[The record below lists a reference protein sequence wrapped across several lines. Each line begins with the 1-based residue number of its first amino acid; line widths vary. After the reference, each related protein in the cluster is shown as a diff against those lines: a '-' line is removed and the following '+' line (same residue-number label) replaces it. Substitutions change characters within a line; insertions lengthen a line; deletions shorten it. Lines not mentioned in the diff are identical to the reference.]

1 MRYNGIALGS
11 ILLGMGLI
19 TDKIPLGIRFG
30 SLHTTRLV
38 VALHRAGI
46 QVLVE
51 FWVGWIASSPMTPAR
66 RSGDRL

>member
-1 MRYNGIALGS
+1 
-11 ILLGMGLI
+11 MGLI

-51 FWVGWIASSPMTPAR
+51 FWVGLDRFIANGAGPSL
-66 RSGDRL
+66 G

>member
-1 MRYNGIALGS
+1 MRYNGIVLGS

-51 FWVGWIASSPMTPAR
+51 FWVGLDRFIANDAGPSL
-66 RSGDRL
+66 G